1 MTRKSPTFMLWS
13 YIKQLLPKSL
23 FGRAVLIIILPIA
36 VMQMA
41 VAYFFFNA
49 HWAQVTAN
57 LSDSVAADIAVAT
70 TLFKQ
75 SPTVQRAEE
84 LDALLVPDMQ
94 LSVVYREGEVLPD
107 SQHRQMFFSTLD
119 KTFRRSLNESL
130 SDSFWFDTTRYPNHI
145 DVRVEVDDGYLRF
158 IAARER
164 VFAPTGFVFI
174 FWLVT
179 ATVILTFVSVLF
191 IRNQARPIRELAD
204 AADAYGKG
212 QELSRYRPSGAS
224 EVRRAGQS
232 FLKMRSRIQR
242 HMEQRAMMLAG
253 VSHDLR
259 TPLTRLKLQLAMQDD
274 TEETRAS
281 RADLNEMETM
291 LNGYLDFARGLGRES
306 LETVNLAQ
314 YLDEVSAGL
323 KTTIDHDFV
332 PSNVNIS
339 IRPRTLQRALHNLIS
354 NGAKYAGGS
363 TITAASLS
371 DRLEIYV
378 DDEGPGI
385 AEESREEA
393 FRMFNRL
400 DSARSQNIEGVGLGL
415 AIARDIAQLHGGSLT
430 LHDSPQGGLRA
441 ILSLPQ

>member
-1 MTRKSPTFMLWS
+1 MKQRGVRRNFWR
-13 YIKQLLPKSL
+13 YIKRYLPNSL
-23 FGRAVLIIILPIA
+23 FGRAVLIIIIPIA

-75 SPTVQRAEE
+75 SPTIQRAEE

-94 LSVVYREGEVLPD
+94 LSIAYRKGQALPD
-107 SQHRQMFFSTLD
+107 SQRRQMFFSTLD

-130 SDSFWFDTTRYPNHI
+130 ADPFWFDTTRYPNHI
-145 DVRVEVDDGYLRF
+145 DVRVEVENGYLRF

-174 FWLVT
+174 FWLIT
-179 ATVILTFVSVLF
+179 ATVILTLISVLF

-204 AADAYGKG
+204 AADAYGRG
-212 QELSRYRPSGAS
+212 QELSRYKPSGAS

-274 TEETRAS
+274 TEDTRAAK
-281 RADLNEMETM
+281 ADVKDMETM

-306 LETVNLAQ
+306 LETVNLSN
-314 YLDEVSAGL
+314 YLLRVAKSQDATLNIERLSSD
-323 KTTIDHDFV
+323 IDV
-332 PSNVNIS
+332 S
-339 IRPRTLQRALHNLIS
+339 IRPLTLERALNNLIS
-354 NGAKYAGGS
+354 NGIKYGKGS
-363 TITAASLS
+363 AVSARKWI

-378 DDEGPGI
+378 DDAGPGI
-385 AEESREEA
+385 AEDKREDA

-400 DSARSQNIEGVGLGL
+400 DTARSQNIEGVGLGL
-415 AIARDIAQLHGGSLT
+415 AIARDIAQLHGGTLT
-430 LHDSPQGGLRA
+430 LEDSPLGGLRA
-441 ILSLPQ
+441 IISLPQ